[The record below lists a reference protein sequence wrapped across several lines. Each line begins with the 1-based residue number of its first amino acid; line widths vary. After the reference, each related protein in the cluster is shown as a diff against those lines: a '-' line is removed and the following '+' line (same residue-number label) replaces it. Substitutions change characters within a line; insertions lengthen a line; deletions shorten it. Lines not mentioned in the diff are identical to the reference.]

1 MQPRGSVSKLSRA
14 LDTYGAAGF
23 SQGPPLR
30 WLSVALATFK
40 AACKRRPKA
49 AITLGQGGLAG
60 SPMAWAGFG
69 LPFQPICERPP
80 P

>member
-1 MQPRGSVSKLSRA
+1 MQLRGSVSKLSRA

-40 AACKRRPKA
+40 AACKRWPKA
-49 AITLGQGGLAG
+49 AITLGQEGNRSRRSNRGPGPACCG
-60 SPMAWAGFG
+60 T
-69 LPFQPICERPP
+69 EHRP
-80 P
+80 